1 MSPTILCYSGVAVP
15 AILSTGSVSGN
26 TYLRLIDRQCS
37 TMREMKQIHGNLI
50 KTGLISDTVVASRV
64 LAFCCASPSDMNYAY
79 LVFTRINHKNPFV
92 WNTII
97 RGFSRSSFPEM
108 AISIF
113 IDMLCSSP
121 SVKPQRLT
129 YPSVCK
135 AYGRLGQ
142 GRDGRQLLGRVIK
155 EGLEDDS
162 FIRNTMLHMYVTCGC
177 FVEAWRIFVG
187 MKGFDVVAWN
197 SMIMGLSKCGS
208 IDQAQKLF
216 DEMPQRNAVSWNS
229 MISGFV
235 RNGRFKDALEMFR
248 EMQER
253 NVKPDGFT
261 MVSLLNACAY
271 LGANE
276 QGRWIHEYIVRNRFE
291 VNGIIITALIDMY
304 CKCGCIEEGLKV
316 FECAPKKQL
325 SCWNSMILGL
335 ANNGCEERA
344 MDLFLELERFGL
356 EPDSVSFIGVLT
368 ACAHSGKVHKAG
380 EFFRLMREKYM
391 IVPSIKHYTCMVNV
405 LGGVGLLKEAE
416 ALIKNMPVEEDTI
429 IWSSFLSACR
439 KIGNVE
445 MAKRAAKCLKK
456 LDPDETC
463 GYVLMSNAY
472 ASDGLFEEAV
482 EQRLLMK
489 ERQMEKEVGCS
500 SVEVDFEVH
509 EFVSC
514 GKRHPKSTE
523 IYSLLGILN
532 WDVSAIKSGLLHLSL
547 LTCLMLQLG
556 SVSLI

>member
-1 MSPTILCYSGVAVP
+1 MPSSGS
-15 AILSTGSVSGN
+15 LSGN
-26 TYLRLIDRQCS
+26 TYLRLIDTQCS
-37 TMREMKQIHGNLI
+37 TMRELKQIHASLI
-50 KTGLISDTVVASRV
+50 KTGLISDTVTASRV

-129 YPSVCK
+129 YPSVFK

-142 GRDGRQLLGRVIK
+142 ARDGRQLHGMVIK

-177 FVEAWRIFVG
+177 LIEAWRIFLG
-187 MKGFDVVAWN
+187 MIGFDVVAWN
-197 SMIMGLSKCGS
+197 SMIMGFAKCGL
-208 IDQAQKLF
+208 IDQAQNLF
-216 DEMPQRNAVSWNS
+216 DEMPQRNGVSWNS

-235 RNGRFKDALEMFR
+235 RNGRFKDALDMFR
-248 EMQER
+248 EMQEKD
-253 NVKPDGFT
+253 VKPDGFT

-271 LGANE
+271 LGASE

-291 VNGIIITALIDMY
+291 LNSIVVTALIDMY
-304 CKCGCIEEGLKV
+304 CKCGCIEEGLNV

-335 ANNGCEERA
+335 ANNGFEERA
-344 MDLFLELERFGL
+344 MDLFSELERSGL

-368 ACAHSGKVHKAG
+368 ACAHSGEVHRAD
-380 EFFRLMREKYM
+380 EFFRLMKEKYM
-391 IVPSIKHYTCMVNV
+391 IEPSIKHYTLMVNV
-405 LGGVGLLKEAE
+405 LGGAGLLEEAE
-416 ALIKNMPVEEDTI
+416 ALIKNMPVEEDTV
-429 IWSSFLSACR
+429 IWSSLLSACR

-463 GYVLMSNAY
+463 GYVLLSNAY
-472 ASDGLFEEAV
+472 ASYGLFEEAV

-500 SVEVDFEVH
+500 SIEVDFEVH
-509 EFVSC
+509 EFISC
-514 GKRHPKSTE
+514 GGTHPKSAE
-523 IYSLLGILN
+523 IYSLLDILN
-532 WDVSAIKSGLLHLSL
+532 WDVSTIKSGFAELFDATTRIGFTYLAEK
-547 LTCLMLQLG
+547 
-556 SVSLI
+556 

>member
-1 MSPTILCYSGVAVP
+1 MSPTILSFSGVTVP
-15 AILSTGSVSGN
+15 AISSAGSVSGN
-26 TYLRLIDRQCS
+26 TYIRLVDTQCS
-37 TMREMKQIHGNLI
+37 TMRELKQIHANLI
-50 KTGLISDTVVASRV
+50 KTGLISDTVAASRV
-64 LAFCCASPSDMNYAY
+64 LGFCCASPSDMNYAY

-129 YPSVCK
+129 YPSVFK
-135 AYGRLGQ
+135 AYARLGLA
-142 GRDGRQLLGRVIK
+142 RDGMQLHGRVIK

-177 FVEAWRIFVG
+177 LVEAWRIFVG
-187 MKGFDVVAWN
+187 MICFDVVAWN
-197 SMIMGLSKCGS
+197 SMIMGFAKCGL
-208 IDQAQKLF
+208 IDQAQNLF
-216 DEMPQRNAVSWNS
+216 DEMPLRNGVSWNS

-235 RNGRFKDALEMFR
+235 RNGRFKGALDMFR
-248 EMQER
+248 EMQEKD
-253 NVKPDGFT
+253 VKPDGFT

-271 LGANE
+271 LGASE

-291 VNGIIITALIDMY
+291 LNSIVVTALIDMY
-304 CKCGCIEEGLKV
+304 CKCGCIEEGLNV

-335 ANNGCEERA
+335 ANNGFEERA
-344 MDLFLELERFGL
+344 IDLFSELERSGL

-368 ACAHSGKVHKAG
+368 ACAHSGEVHRAD
-380 EFFRLMREKYM
+380 EFFRLMKEKYM
-391 IVPSIKHYTCMVNV
+391 IEPSIKHYTLMVNV
-405 LGGVGLLKEAE
+405 LGGAGLLEEAE
-416 ALIKNMPVEEDTI
+416 ALIKNMPVEEDTV
-429 IWSSFLSACR
+429 IWSSLLSACR

-463 GYVLMSNAY
+463 GYVLLSNAY
-472 ASDGLFEEAV
+472 ASYGLFEEAV

-500 SVEVDFEVH
+500 SIEVDFEVH
-509 EFVSC
+509 EFISC
-514 GKRHPKSTE
+514 GGKHPKSAE
-523 IYSLLGILN
+523 IYSLLDILN
-532 WDVSAIKSGLLHLSL
+532 WDVSTIKSGFAELFDATTRIGFSYLAEK
-547 LTCLMLQLG
+547 
-556 SVSLI
+556 

>member
-1 MSPTILCYSGVAVP
+1 MSPTILCFSGVTVP
-15 AILSTGSVSGN
+15 AIPSSSSVSGN
-26 TYLRLIDRQCS
+26 TCLRLIDTQCS
-37 TMREMKQIHGNLI
+37 TMRELKQIQANLI
-50 KTGLISDTVVASRV
+50 KTGLISDTVAASRV
-64 LAFCCASPSDMNYAY
+64 LAFCCASPSDMSYAY
-79 LVFTRINHKNPFV
+79 LVFTRINYKNPFV

-108 AISIF
+108 AILIF

-129 YPSVCK
+129 YPSVFK
-135 AYGRLGQ
+135 AYARLGLA
-142 GRDGRQLLGRVIK
+142 RDGRQLHGRVIK

-177 FVEAWRIFVG
+177 LVEAWRIFVG
-187 MKGFDVVAWN
+187 VMGFDVVAWN
-197 SMIMGLSKCGS
+197 SMIMGLAKCGL

-216 DEMPQRNAVSWNS
+216 DEMPQRNGVSWNS

-235 RNGRFKDALEMFR
+235 RNGRFKDALDMFR

-253 NVKPDGFT
+253 GVKPDGFT

-271 LGANE
+271 LGASE

-291 VNGIIITALIDMY
+291 LNSIVITALIDMY
-304 CKCGCIEEGLKV
+304 CKCGCFEEGLKV
-316 FECAPKKQL
+316 FECAPTKQL

-335 ANNGCEERA
+335 ANNGCGERA
-344 MDLFLELERFGL
+344 MDLFLELERTGL

-368 ACAHSGKVHKAG
+368 ACAHSGEVHKAG

-391 IVPSIKHYTCMVNV
+391 IEPSIKHYTCMVNV
-405 LGGVGLLKEAE
+405 LGGAGLLDEAE
-416 ALIKNMPVEEDTI
+416 ALIKKMPVEEDAI
-429 IWSSFLSACR
+429 IWSSLLAACR
-439 KIGNVE
+439 KNGNVE
-445 MAKRAAKCLKK
+445 MAQRAANCLKN

-472 ASDGLFEEAV
+472 ASSGLFEEAV

-500 SVEVDFEVH
+500 SIEVDFEVH

-514 GKRHPKSTE
+514 GKKHPKSTE

-532 WDVSAIKSGLLHLSL
+532 WDVSTIKSGFATLFDATTRIGFTYLAEK
-547 LTCLMLQLG
+547 
-556 SVSLI
+556 